1 MATLTASTQESL
13 YRFLEKYGNT
23 REERELLAFWGM
35 HPNARFTRYT
45 ICYGLDCSKQEAN
58 RALMALVEA
67 GVIDTNS
74 CNGLIFYSLT
84 KNEEKRRPVVEL
96 AALGWDQ
103 WLAMLRRIEHRDRLV
118 RCPSLQD

>member
-1 MATLTASTQESL
+1 METLTISTEESL
-13 YRFLEKYGNT
+13 YGFLEKYGIN

-35 HPNARFTRYT
+35 HPNARFTRYA
-45 ICYGLDCSKQEAN
+45 ICYGVDWSKLEAN

-67 GVIDTNS
+67 GVVDTHNH
-74 CNGLIFYSLT
+74 NGLTFYSLT

-103 WLAMLRRIEHRDRLV
+103 WLAMLRRIEHRDRLAKCQSTSV
-118 RCPSLQD
+118 